1 MFPVLSCNIFAG
13 KAWKISLVMSVKNE
27 FDNKMFGH
35 FDTIIFNKPK
45 IQNVSVKF
53 IFTLTFLTII
63 PFVTYMDHN
72 LFADSVSIF
81 IVSSM
86 DCIAFS

>member
-1 MFPVLSCNIFAG
+1 MLTQALLSGPTIFSKNSMFPVLSCNIFGG

-53 IFTLTFLTII
+53 IFTLTFLSDI
-63 PFVTYMDHN
+63 PFVTYG
-72 LFADSVSIF
+72 S
-81 IVSSM
+81 
-86 DCIAFS
+86 